1 MLAAFLA
8 PVDLG
13 DDYQIE
19 NQGLAGILA
28 GLAFFGY
35 IAFNAIADANDTGG
49 IVSATARL
57 IGIFFAVAII
67 IAITFTFP
75 KSMKCPKLLMA
86 ALCILGVIMQFNG
99 VSELMKPIAET
110 WSMYGWLRFS
120 NLCFMGVLIVFAYCL
135 ARHPHL
141 PTWIGPSLM
150 VVTPIWMT
158 YYSQVKV
165 GEPQVLL
172 SYIAWGPCL
181 LLEFACSI
189 AFIVASSGMLTEA
202 RKRVA
207 HSHGF

>member
-75 KSMKCPKLLMA
+75 NSMKRPKLLMA
-86 ALCILGVIMQFNG
+86 ALCILGVIMQFHG
-99 VSELMKPIAET
+99 VRELMKPIAET

-120 NLCFMGVLIVFAYCL
+120 NLCFMGGADRFRVLPGPPPALTDVD
-135 ARHPHL
+135 RPVPHGRDPDL
-141 PTWIGPSLM
+141 DD
-150 VVTPIWMT
+150 
-158 YYSQVKV
+158 
-165 GEPQVLL
+165 VLL
-172 SYIAWGPCL
+172 PGQS
-181 LLEFACSI
+181 
-189 AFIVASSGMLTEA
+189 
-202 RKRVA
+202 R
-207 HSHGF
+207 